1 MVQAGPSCFPL
12 RPAVVTPGQQAK
24 QRMVE
29 VNLRLVVAIAG
40 KYSASGALR
49 FLDLLQEGTIGLN
62 QAIEKFGPTKGYK
75 FSTYTY

>member
-1 MVQAGPSCFPL
+1 
-12 RPAVVTPGQQAK
+12 
-24 QRMVE
+24 MVE